1 MPPVERLRFLR
12 IGKAVL
18 EVEYN
23 LGTSQFCPDGNAAN
37 EDAKAMNVNP
47 IGGP

>member
-1 MPPVERLRFLR
+1 VPPIERLRFLR

>member
-1 MPPVERLRFLR
+1 LA
-12 IGKAVL
+12 GKAVL